1 MELVITQNARNA
13 FGGTPTNEELS
24 KFPVVFMLIETL
36 TTPGDKASLKRLTRD
51 ISYAETSSA
60 RAVRLCSEDTAKTL
74 SRPQNWEVAF
84 KNAVDVVVVS
94 RNTSATNLNA
104 CLTHFKSVTL
114 GQAWWE
120 SKWAMSI
127 SLCMPP
133 TEDESYTKTFDE
145 QSGYVSASVQIY
157 HPLTEQQAQGGSAVR
172 DLGFDEP
179 IDVDDVRGEPA
190 AGGAGPEG
198 SVEGQAGETRG
209 IAVGRRRGG
218 TTEPPED
225 IGEEDKEAPIAASVE
240 FSTFSYEEKNQM
252 MEMLRF
258 FYRQAFSSERQQH
271 RKARENAKQ
280 AMVVYESTRRKN
292 FIQND
297 LDLLLTSANFR
308 TSKEQDNVRKLT
320 NEKFQ
325 YFRPIFTGEWIH
337 GKWMVKIR
345 CERRY
350 EALRGREQPESSMS
364 AISQREVH
372 QQAVAACDAK
382 NNDRVNRYL
391 DAVDRAPNDPN
402 TAIGCLFFLAYTAA
416 KMYLPPYQFPTLCQ
430 AVSKMGVAIGK
441 KHRTRDGFVKM
452 TMVDQQADE
461 EEEACTVSVTE
472 SVSVFFADFLEA
484 LEITGAETGRNIFE
498 AIYAHLV
505 DVNLV
510 NEYTWNLVAVATDGA
525 SNMIDERGLEGL
537 LNANVSQSRRDT
549 LLERDATPNE
559 LNAVPTKPVIWIHCV
574 AHKIELVLSDAF
586 AHTEED
592 FSAWRM
598 FVTRYLNRLRVFF
611 AAPRRQ
617 RVLSETGRTIAAGFL
632 KLKRVIQIRWTSSE
646 HGAFF
651 IYRLSPLKMSTNG
664 CSISEAILS
673 FLRMYKHVWV
683 ALEGISQARDSF
695 DIHERRKAIAFL
707 SVLMSL
713 KFYRYLSESTTIWK
727 AQSDVDEVVSQ
738 LFEMAETPH
747 KDKRTAGFLS
757 SILCKR
763 AIDFGEV
770 WRMDDNTSP
779 SCNRWFWVGW
789 EYGGELAEHIH
800 YKIRD
805 EAHTLEFTHKVPQGV
820 HMRRPLR
827 ELRGG
832 AVSKAA
838 LLPAAVRLDIDKA
851 KVRMKYFLPV
861 LRTYMTD
868 TAEVERG
875 CSIYSVIREP
885 QRNVTAVPHL
895 SNYLRIAINDPD
907 NLSPYEFLNFPME
920 WVAEGHQLSDQ
931 PGATSTWKEF
941 SGTHS
946 RGGEVPVY
954 FQSRPVS
961 CSALFFPF

>member
-60 RAVRLCSEDTAKTL
+60 RARE
-74 SRPQNWEVAF
+74 REQ
-84 KNAVDVVVVS
+84 
-94 RNTSATNLNA
+94 
-104 CLTHFKSVTL
+104 
-114 GQAWWE
+114 
-120 SKWAMSI
+120 
-127 SLCMPP
+127 
-133 TEDESYTKTFDE
+133 SYLRRFDE

-430 AVSKMGVAIGK
+430 AVSKMGVAIDTSTDPSGK
-441 KHRTRDGFVKM
+441 
-452 TMVDQQADE
+452 QILLL
-461 EEEACTVSVTE
+461 SVPFPERKSLHPT
-472 SVSVFFADFLEA
+472 ADFLEA

-827 ELRGG
+827 
-832 AVSKAA
+832 
-838 LLPAAVRLDIDKA
+838 
-851 KVRMKYFLPV
+851 
-861 LRTYMTD
+861 
-868 TAEVERG
+868 
-875 CSIYSVIREP
+875 
-885 QRNVTAVPHL
+885 
-895 SNYLRIAINDPD
+895 IAINDPD